1 MSHIK
6 ELSKRE
12 YYSQLVHD
20 SKHSMRT
27 LWKTINDITKFKKRS
42 NLQITELLDEAGIK
56 VTDHIKMANLLND
69 YFSEIGQKMAA
80 KIDKPSATN
89 TNSTNP
95 SIANRSNSFF
105 FKPVSTTDIL
115 TYIQQLNV
123 NKSPGPEDI
132 PIKIIKMS
140 ASVIAPVLEHLF
152 NKCLING
159 VFHDSL
165 KIGKIVPIHKK
176 GPKNECCNYRPITLL
191 SPLSKIFEKC
201 ISEQMYTYLE
211 KFKLLTPNQFGF
223 RQNCATSQ
231 AVHQLYDDFLE
242 NLDKKNISTCS
253 VFIDLSKAF
262 DTVDHEIL

>member
-1 MSHIK
+1 
-6 ELSKRE
+6 
-12 YYSQLVHD
+12 
-20 SKHSMRT
+20 MRT
-27 LWKTINDITKFKKRS
+27 LRKTINDITKFKKRL

-56 VTDHIKMANLLND
+56 VTDHIQMANLLND

-89 TNSTNP
+89 TSSTNP

-105 FKPVSTTDIL
+105 FKPVTTTDIL
-115 TYIQQLNV
+115 TYILQLNA
-123 NKSPGPEDI
+123 NKSAGPEDI

-159 VFHDSL
+159 VFPDSL

-191 SPLSKIFEKC
+191 TPLSNFFQKC
-201 ISEQMYTYLE
+201 IYSMNKCTHILKNLNYLPQ
-211 KFKLLTPNQFGF
+211 TN
-223 RQNCATSQ
+223 S
-231 AVHQLYDDFLE
+231 D
-242 NLDKKNISTCS
+242 LDK
-253 VFIDLSKAF
+253 
-262 DTVDHEIL
+262 TVQHRKQCVNFMMIFWKIWTRKK

>member
-1 MSHIK
+1 
-6 ELSKRE
+6 
-12 YYSQLVHD
+12 
-20 SKHSMRT
+20 MRT
-27 LWKTINDITKFKKRS
+27 LWKTINDITKSKKRS

-69 YFSEIGQKMAA
+69 YFSEIGQKMVA

-89 TNSTNP
+89 SNSTNP

-105 FKPVSTTDIL
+105 FKPVTTTDIL

-123 NKSPGPEDI
+123 NKSDGPEDI

-140 ASVIAPVLEHLF
+140 PSVIAPVLEHLF

-159 VFHDSL
+159 VFPDSL

-191 SPLSKIFEKC
+191 GPLSKFFEKC
-201 ISEQMYTYLE
+201 IYEQMYTYLE
-211 KFKLLTPNQFGF
+211 KFKLLTPNQF
-223 RQNCATSQ
+223 
-231 AVHQLYDDFLE
+231 
-242 NLDKKNISTCS
+242 
-253 VFIDLSKAF
+253 
-262 DTVDHEIL
+262 